1 MDFYLLLIMIKFLD
15 IKRITDSFEPELSQ
29 EVQRVIS
36 SGWYLLGEEVKK
48 FEDNFASY
56 CGTSYCIGVANGLD
70 ALTLILRA
78 YIELGVMSE
87 RDEVIVP
94 ANTFIASILAISNNN
109 LTPVLCEP
117 SLDDYLIDTAKIE
130 SLVTKR
136 TKAIMVVHLY
146 GQTVDMDEVNR
157 IANKYGLKVI
167 EDSAQAHGAVY
178 KGRRTGN
185 LGDASGFSFYPGK
198 NIGALSNG
206 GAVTTNDKAL
216 ADTIRVIAN
225 YGASEK
231 YINLYKGTNS
241 RLDEIQSA
249 ILSVKLK
256 RLDIDNDRRRAIA
269 KSYLK
274 NISNPEIILPI
285 VRDWESNVFYVF
297 PIRCKYRDELQK
309 YLRAQNIETLIH
321 YPIPPHKQGAYK
333 EWNNKSYPIT
343 EQIHDEIL
351 SLPVSPVMTD
361 EEVEVVMNAVNKFS
375 M

>member
-1 MDFYLLLIMIKFLD
+1 MIKFLD
-15 IKRITDSFEPELSQ
+15 IKRITNSFEPELSQ

-48 FEDNFASY
+48 FEDSFASY

-78 YIELGVMSE
+78 YMELGVMSE

-198 NIGALSNG
+198 NIGTLSNG

-256 RLDIDNDRRRAIA
+256 RLDIDNDRRRPSA

-285 VRDWESNVFYVF
+285 VRDWERNVFYVF
-297 PIRCKYRDELQK
+297 PIRCKYRNELQK

-351 SLPVSPVMTD
+351 SLPVSQVMTD